1 MKRKQKSERIIFY
14 KKLNIL
20 KKYNKN
26 DQKLDSIKLCP
37 LIINAKILNTQNSK
51 RLLTSYSNDNNI
63 FKYPTILNA
72 SEKKIINNLINLP
85 SNTQEKQI
93 QTNILQK
100 IIHKNEK
107 DRNNKLLIKKVNK
120 FLFSKKNLNNQF
132 NSNSEK
138 NHLFDISNFSLKNN
152 SFNITKY
159 RKIPNIKYSL
169 KNVKAALTTKK
180 FNKYILSNY
189 QTNLTKFNHQIFKYH
204 LFKQKRKFE
213 KLLYNMKK
221 SEVLEQIKIN
231 KDLSVSKA
239 KVSNSKHTKLV
250 KLEK

>member
-1 MKRKQKSERIIFY
+1 M
-14 KKLNIL
+14 

-63 FKYPTILNA
+63 FKYSTILNA

-107 DRNNKLLIKKVNK
+107 DRNNKLLIKKVNE

-138 NHLFDISNFSLKNN
+138 NHLFDFSNFSLKN
-152 SFNITKY
+152 T
-159 RKIPNIKYSL
+159 
-169 KNVKAALTTKK
+169 
-180 FNKYILSNY
+180 
-189 QTNLTKFNHQIFKYH
+189 
-204 LFKQKRKFE
+204 
-213 KLLYNMKK
+213 
-221 SEVLEQIKIN
+221 
-231 KDLSVSKA
+231 
-239 KVSNSKHTKLV
+239 
-250 KLEK
+250 

>member
-63 FKYPTILNA
+63 FKYSTILNA

-107 DRNNKLLIKKVNK
+107 DRNNKLLIKKVNE

-138 NHLFDISNFSLKNN
+138 NHLFDFSNFSLKN
-152 SFNITKY
+152 T
-159 RKIPNIKYSL
+159 
-169 KNVKAALTTKK
+169 
-180 FNKYILSNY
+180 
-189 QTNLTKFNHQIFKYH
+189 
-204 LFKQKRKFE
+204 
-213 KLLYNMKK
+213 
-221 SEVLEQIKIN
+221 
-231 KDLSVSKA
+231 
-239 KVSNSKHTKLV
+239 
-250 KLEK
+250 